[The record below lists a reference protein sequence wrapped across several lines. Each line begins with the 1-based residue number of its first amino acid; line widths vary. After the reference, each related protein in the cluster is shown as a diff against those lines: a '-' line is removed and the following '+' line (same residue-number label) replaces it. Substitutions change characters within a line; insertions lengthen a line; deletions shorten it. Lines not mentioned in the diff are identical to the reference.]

1 MWNGIVHLLSFQL
14 KAISLLSKQLINKY
28 IPSML
33 NKNRYVKSKQLQV
46 SVVTFSGRV
55 CKWITVCF
63 LQR

>member
-14 KAISLLSKQLINKY
+14 KAISLHSKQLINKY

-46 SVVTFSGRV
+46 SVVTFSGGV
-55 CKWITVCF
+55 GKWITVCF
-63 LQR
+63 LRR